1 MCKPTDQETV
11 RKEKAEVIKIHAP
24 MELETTIQQPQE
36 AQTVRTE
43 AEPQFAQPEQVEEAA
58 PAPEMAEQPIQQQ
71 ELGWKDRQTAKWRAY
86 RARKHAADRKK
97 RMAAADLWLEKTAEK
112 QQEEE
117 VDIALIER
125 EEEKRDFRS
134 SRLVRLY
141 NMQNCVPRLLGETD
155 ARALLKQ
162 LDSAIELNEA
172 LVNENSRLAY
182 YEQAILQ
189 QMEERGEPVPQDVR
203 ERMQERREK
212 LAADLEDAQRHTERL
227 EDRLRQLVPAGK
239 QREIPKLD
247 NRLEAE
253 MYESRVGELQDAHW
267 ARHHERLTAKES
279 RERYLESVIRA
290 HRPVTLRKLEERRKD
305 HLERAVLQR
314 ETRFLK
320 NRSLYFES
328 DLLAAR
334 KKLRQSYAADLEKS
348 RERHFE
354 QILEQMDA
362 IPSREDQR
370 KFLEQEVKSIGY
382 TSLNRDMFK
391 LLAQVWEGKD
401 LGDNVWMQAVM
412 QLKAALVVADRTYRA
427 AHPALNRLPQE
438 LNELPAET
446 GRLPKELAA
455 LPPEQRR
462 AALEASWKETWNKAD
477 AVVGD
482 YIREA
487 ARNASYQIRV
497 PNCAVLR
504 AILQSGRFK
513 TQMETNSSG
522 GDLGIEN
529 RKLFIRESFGI
540 DPDQTAP
547 AEYEIYGYASDGD
560 LVQESRHD
568 SQVGS
573 RVSQYGQVVVKLKKD
588 RMRDRTTMLLGDSL
602 DSFASARL
610 GWADKPDLQMVRN
623 RDCAIAAAY
632 KHQYAQQN
640 GADDPLSVERMLRD
654 FETGY
659 AELQFHGGVRLEDI
673 ESVTLLTDMYTPEG
687 QVQGLE
693 QDIPK
698 DLADQLKA
706 LGIQTKIVRGGE
718 ERDV

>member
-1 MCKPTDQETV
+1 MCKPTGQETV

-24 MELETTIQQPQE
+24 MELEDTLQQPQE
-36 AQTVRTE
+36 AQTVQA

-58 PAPEMAEQPIQQQ
+58 PAPEMEELPVQQQ
-71 ELGWKDRQTAKWRAY
+71 ELGWKDRQTARWRAY
-86 RARKHAADRKK
+86 RARKHEEDRKK
-97 RMAAADLWLEKTAEK
+97 RMAAADIWLEKAAEK
-112 QQEEE
+112 QQGEE
-117 VDIALIER
+117 VDIAFIER

-141 NMQNCVPRLLGETD
+141 NMQNCVPQLLGETD

-162 LDSAIELNEA
+162 LDSAIELNEV
-172 LVNENSRLAY
+172 LVNKNSQLAY
-182 YEQAILQ
+182 YEQTVLQ
-189 QMEERGEPVPQDVR
+189 QMEERGETVPQDVR
-203 ERMQERREK
+203 ERILERRET
-212 LAADLEDAQRHTERL
+212 LNAELENAQRHTERL
-227 EDRLRQLVPAGK
+227 EERLRQLAPAG
-239 QREIPKLD
+239 REIPKLD
-247 NRLEAE
+247 DRLQAE
-253 MYESRVGELQDAHW
+253 MYEYRIDELRESHW
-267 ARHHERLTAKES
+267 ARHREELTRKEG
-279 RERYLESVIRA
+279 RERYLESAIRA
-290 HRPVTLRKLEERRKD
+290 HRPVTLRKLENQRKD
-305 HLERAVLQR
+305 HLEKSVLPR
-314 ETRFLK
+314 ETSFLR

-334 KKLRQSYAADLEKS
+334 KDLRESYAADLEKS

-354 QILEQMDA
+354 QILEQLDA
-362 IPSREDQR
+362 LPSREEQR
-370 KFLEQEVKSIGY
+370 AFLEREVRSIGY
-382 TSLNRDMFK
+382 MRLDRGMSS
-391 LLAQVWEGKD
+391 LLAQVWDGKNM
-401 LGDNVWMQAVM
+401 GGNTWMGAVM
-412 QLKAALVVADRTYRA
+412 RLKAALVAADRNYRK
-427 AHPALNRLPQE
+427 AHPELNQLPRE

-455 LPPEQRR
+455 LPLEQSR
-462 AALEASWKETWNKAD
+462 AAMEASWKETWNRAD

-487 ARNASYQIRV
+487 VRNASYQIRV

-529 RKLFIRESFGI
+529 RKIFIREGFGI
-540 DPDQTAP
+540 DPDQTDP

-560 LVQESRHD
+560 LVQESGHD

-573 RVSQYGQVVVKLKKD
+573 RVSQYGQVVVKLKKN

-602 DSFASARL
+602 DSFATARL
-610 GWADKPDLQMVRN
+610 GWVDKPDLQMVRN

-632 KHQYAQQN
+632 RHQYAQQN

-673 ESVTLLTDMYTPEG
+673 ESVTLLTEMHTPEG
-687 QVQGLE
+687 AVQGLE
-693 QDIPK
+693 QEIPK
-698 DLADQLKA
+698 DLVDQLKA
-706 LGIQTKIVRGGE
+706 LGIQAKIVRGGE
-718 ERDV
+718 EREV

>member
-1 MCKPTDQETV
+1 MCKPTGQETV
-11 RKEKAEVIKIHAP
+11 QKEKAEVVKIHAP
-24 MELETTIQQPQE
+24 MELEDTLQQPRE
-36 AQTVRTE
+36 AQAVQA
-43 AEPQFAQPEQVEEAA
+43 AEPQFAQPEQVEETA
-58 PAPEMAEQPIQQQ
+58 PAPEMEEQPVQQQ

-86 RARKHAADRKK
+86 RARKHEEDRKK
-97 RMAAADLWLEKTAEK
+97 RMAAADLWLEKAAEK
-112 QQEEE
+112 QQGEE
-117 VDIALIER
+117 VDIAFIER

-141 NMQNCVPRLLGETD
+141 NMQDCVPRLLGETD

-172 LVNENSRLAY
+172 LVNENARLTY
-182 YEQAILQ
+182 YEQTVLQ

-212 LAADLEDAQRHTERL
+212 LTVELENAQRHTERL
-227 EDRLRQLVPAGK
+227 EERLRQLVPAEK

-247 NRLEAE
+247 DGLQAE
-253 MYESRVGELQDAHW
+253 MYEYRIDELRESHW
-267 ARHHERLTAKES
+267 ARHSEKLTRKEG
-279 RERYLESVIRA
+279 RERYLESAIRA
-290 HRPVTLRKLEERRKD
+290 HRPVTLRKLEDQRKG
-305 HLERAVLQR
+305 HLERSVLPR
-314 ETRFLK
+314 ETHFLR
-320 NRSLYFES
+320 NRDYYFES
-328 DLLAAR
+328 NLLAAR
-334 KKLRQSYAADLEKS
+334 KDLRRSYAADLERS

-354 QILEQMDA
+354 QILERMDA
-362 IPSREDQR
+362 LPSREEQR
-370 KFLEQEVKSIGY
+370 DFLEREIRSIGY
-382 TSLNRDMFK
+382 KRLDRGMSA

-401 LGDNVWMQAVM
+401 LGDNTWMGAVM
-412 QLKAALVVADRTYRA
+412 RLKAALVEADRNYRM
-427 AHPALNRLPQE
+427 AHPELNQLPQE

-446 GRLPKELAA
+446 GRLSKELAA
-455 LPPEQRR
+455 LPPEQMR
-462 AALEASWKETWNKAD
+462 AAMEASWKEAWSRAD

-487 ARNASYQIRV
+487 AKNASYQIRV
-497 PNCAVLR
+497 PNCAILS

-522 GDLGIEN
+522 GDVGIDN
-529 RKLFIRESFGI
+529 RKLFIRESFGV
-540 DPDQTAP
+540 DPDQMDP

-560 LVQESRHD
+560 LVQESRQD

-602 DSFASARL
+602 DSFATARL
-610 GWADKPDLQMVRN
+610 GWVDKPDLQMVRN
-623 RDCAIAAAY
+623 QDCAITAAY
-632 KHQYAQQN
+632 RHQYAQQN

-673 ESVTLLTDMYTPEG
+673 ESVTLLTEMYTPVG
-687 QVQGLE
+687 AVQGLE

-698 DLADQLKA
+698 DLVDQLKA

-718 ERDV
+718 EHDV

>member
-1 MCKPTDQETV
+1 MCKPTGQETV

-24 MELETTIQQPQE
+24 MELEDTIQQPRE
-36 AQTVRTE
+36 AQTVQA

-58 PAPEMAEQPIQQQ
+58 PAPEMEELPVQQQ
-71 ELGWKDRQTAKWRAY
+71 ELGWKDRQTARWRAY
-86 RARKHAADRKK
+86 RARKHEEDRKK
-97 RMAAADLWLEKTAEK
+97 RMAAADIWLERAAEK
-112 QQEEE
+112 QQGEE
-117 VDIALIER
+117 VDIAFIER

-141 NMQNCVPRLLGETD
+141 NMQNCVPQLLGETD

-162 LDSAIELNEA
+162 LDSAIELNEV
-172 LVNENSRLAY
+172 LVNKNSQLAY
-182 YEQAILQ
+182 YEQTVLQ
-189 QMEERGEPVPQDVR
+189 QMEERGETVPQDVR
-203 ERMQERREK
+203 ERILERRET
-212 LAADLEDAQRHTERL
+212 LNAELENAQRHTERL
-227 EDRLRQLVPAGK
+227 EERLRQLAPAG
-239 QREIPKLD
+239 REIPKLD
-247 NRLEAE
+247 DRLQAE
-253 MYESRVGELQDAHW
+253 MYEYRIDELRESHW
-267 ARHHERLTAKES
+267 ARHREELTRKEG
-279 RERYLESVIRA
+279 RERYLESAIRA
-290 HRPVTLRKLEERRKD
+290 HRPVTLRKLENQRKD
-305 HLERAVLQR
+305 HLEKSVLPR
-314 ETRFLK
+314 ETSFLR

-334 KKLRQSYAADLEKS
+334 KDLRESYAADLEKS

-354 QILEQMDA
+354 QILEQLDA
-362 IPSREDQR
+362 LPSREEQR
-370 KFLEQEVKSIGY
+370 AFLEREVRSIGY
-382 TSLNRDMFK
+382 MRLDRGMSS
-391 LLAQVWEGKD
+391 LLAQVWDGKNM
-401 LGDNVWMQAVM
+401 GGNTWMGAVM
-412 QLKAALVVADRTYRA
+412 RLKAALVAADRNYRK
-427 AHPALNRLPQE
+427 AHPALNQLPRE

-455 LPPEQRR
+455 LPLEQSR
-462 AALEASWKETWNKAD
+462 AAMEASWKETWNRAD

-487 ARNASYQIRV
+487 VRNASYQIRV

-522 GDLGIEN
+522 GDLGVEN
-529 RKLFIRESFGI
+529 RKIFIREGFGI
-540 DPDQTAP
+540 DPDQTDP

-560 LVQESRHD
+560 LVQESGHD

-602 DSFASARL
+602 DSFATARL

-632 KHQYAQQN
+632 RHQYAQQN

-673 ESVTLLTDMYTPEG
+673 ESVTLLTEMHTPEG
-687 QVQGLE
+687 AVQGLE
-693 QDIPK
+693 QEIPK
-698 DLADQLKA
+698 DLVDQLKA
-706 LGIQTKIVRGGE
+706 LGIQAKIVRGGE
-718 ERDV
+718 EREV

>member
-1 MCKPTDQETV
+1 MCKPTGQETV

-24 MELETTIQQPQE
+24 MELEDTLQQPQE
-36 AQTVRTE
+36 AQTVQA

-58 PAPEMAEQPIQQQ
+58 PAPEMEELPVQQQ
-71 ELGWKDRQTAKWRAY
+71 ELGWKDRQTARWRAY
-86 RARKHAADRKK
+86 RARKHEEDRKK
-97 RMAAADLWLEKTAEK
+97 RMAAADIWLEKAAEK
-112 QQEEE
+112 QQGEE
-117 VDIALIER
+117 VDIAFIER

-141 NMQNCVPRLLGETD
+141 NMQNCVPQLLGETD

-162 LDSAIELNEA
+162 LDSAIELNEV
-172 LVNENSRLAY
+172 LVNKNSQLAY
-182 YEQAILQ
+182 YEQTVLQ
-189 QMEERGEPVPQDVR
+189 QMEERGETVPQDVR
-203 ERMQERREK
+203 ERILERRET
-212 LAADLEDAQRHTERL
+212 LNAELENAQRHTERL
-227 EDRLRQLVPAGK
+227 EERLRQLAPAG
-239 QREIPKLD
+239 REIPKLD
-247 NRLEAE
+247 DRLQAE
-253 MYESRVGELQDAHW
+253 MYEYRIDELRESHW
-267 ARHHERLTAKES
+267 ARHREELTRKEG
-279 RERYLESVIRA
+279 RERYLENAILA
-290 HRPVTLRKLEERRKD
+290 HRPITLRKLEKQRKG
-305 HLERAVLQR
+305 HLEKSVLPR
-314 ETRFLK
+314 ETSFLG

-334 KKLRQSYAADLEKS
+334 KDLRESYAADLEKS

-354 QILEQMDA
+354 QVLEQMDA
-362 IPSREDQR
+362 LPSREEQR
-370 KFLEQEVKSIGY
+370 AFLEREVRSIGY
-382 TSLNRDMFK
+382 MRLDRGMSS
-391 LLAQVWEGKD
+391 LLAQVWDGKNM
-401 LGDNVWMQAVM
+401 GGNTWMGAVM
-412 QLKAALVVADRTYRA
+412 RLKAALVAADRNYRK
-427 AHPALNRLPQE
+427 AHPELNQLPRE

-455 LPPEQRR
+455 LPLEQSR
-462 AALEASWKETWNKAD
+462 AAMEASWKETWNRAD

-522 GDLGIEN
+522 GDLGVEN
-529 RKLFIRESFGI
+529 RKIFIREGFGI
-540 DPDQTAP
+540 DPDQTDP

-560 LVQESRHD
+560 LVQESGHD

-602 DSFASARL
+602 DSFATARL
-610 GWADKPDLQMVRN
+610 GWVDKPDLQMVRN

-632 KHQYAQQN
+632 RHQYAQQN

-673 ESVTLLTDMYTPEG
+673 ESVTLLTEMHTPEG
-687 QVQGLE
+687 AVQGLE
-693 QDIPK
+693 QEIPK
-698 DLADQLKA
+698 DLVDQLKA
-706 LGIQTKIVRGGE
+706 LGIQAKIVRGGE
-718 ERDV
+718 EREV

>member
-1 MCKPTDQETV
+1 MCKPTGQETL
-11 RKEKAEVIKIHAP
+11 RKEKADAIKIHAP
-24 MELETTIQQPQE
+24 MELEDTLQQPRE
-36 AQTVRTE
+36 AQAVQTA
-43 AEPQFAQPEQVEEAA
+43 AEPQFAQPEQVEETA
-58 PAPEMAEQPIQQQ
+58 PAPEMEEQPVQQQ
-71 ELGWKDRQTAKWRAY
+71 ELGWKDRQTARWRAY
-86 RARKHAADRKK
+86 RARKHEEDRKK
-97 RMAAADLWLEKTAEK
+97 RMAAADSWLERTAEK
-112 QQEEE
+112 QRREYI
-117 VDIALIER
+117 DAGFYER
-125 EEEKRDFRS
+125 VEQTRDFRS
-134 SRLVRLY
+134 SRLVRLL
-141 NMQNCVPRLLGETD
+141 NMQNCVPRLLGETE

-172 LVNENSRLAY
+172 LVKENSQLAY
-182 YEQAILQ
+182 YEQTVLQ
-189 QMEERGEPVPQDVR
+189 RIEEGGEPVPQDVR
-203 ERMQERREK
+203 ERMRERREK
-212 LAADLEDAQRHTERL
+212 LAAELENAQRHTDRLEERL
-227 EDRLRQLVPAGK
+227 RRLVPAE
-239 QREIPKLD
+239 REIPKLD
-247 NRLEAE
+247 DRLEAE
-253 MYESRVGELQDAHW
+253 MYEYRVEDLQEAHW

-279 RERYLESVIRA
+279 RERYLESALRA
-290 HRPVTLRKLEERRKD
+290 QRPVTLQKLEEQRKD
-305 HLERAVLQR
+305 HLEKSVLPK
-314 ETRFLK
+314 EARFLR
-320 NRSLYFES
+320 NRSFYFES

-354 QILEQMDA
+354 QILEQMDTL
-362 IPSREDQR
+362 PSREEQR
-370 KFLEQEVKSIGY
+370 AFLEREVRSIGY
-382 TSLNRDMFK
+382 MRLDDGMSA

-401 LGDNVWMQAVM
+401 LGGNTWMGAAM
-412 QLKAALVVADRTYRA
+412 RLKAALVAADRKYRA

-446 GRLPKELAA
+446 GRLSRDLAA
-455 LPPEQRR
+455 LAPEQRK
-462 AALEASWKETWNKAD
+462 AAIEASWKETWSRAD

-522 GDLGIEN
+522 GELGVEN
-529 RKLFIRESFGI
+529 RKIFIRESFGV
-540 DPDQTAP
+540 DPDQTDP

-560 LVQESRHD
+560 LVQESGHD
-568 SQVGS
+568 SRTGS

-632 KHQYAQQN
+632 RHQYAQQN

-654 FETGY
+654 FDTGY

-673 ESVTLLTDMYTPEG
+673 ESVTLLTEMYTPEG
-687 QVQGLE
+687 KAQGLE
-693 QDIPK
+693 QDIPE

-706 LGIQTKIVRGGE
+706 LGIQAKIVRGGE
-718 ERDV
+718 EREV

>member
-43 AEPQFAQPEQVEEAA
+43 AEPRFVQPEQIEETA

-97 RMAAADLWLEKTAEK
+97 RMAAADRWLEKTAEK
-112 QQEEE
+112 LQ
-117 VDIALIER
+117 R
-125 EEEKRDFRS
+125 EETDPDYEDRAESNRDLRS
-134 SRLVRLY
+134 RRLVRLY
-141 NMQNCVPRLLGETD
+141 NMQNCAPRLLGETD
-155 ARALLKQ
+155 ARTFLKQ
-162 LDSAIELNEA
+162 LESAVELNEVLA
-172 LVNENSRLAY
+172 NENYQLEY
-182 YEQAILQ
+182 YEQAVL
-189 QMEERGEPVPQDVR
+189 ERLEARGEPVPQDVR
-203 ERMQERREK
+203 ERMLERREK
-212 LAADLEDAQRHTERL
+212 LNAELENAQRHTERL
-227 EDRLRQLVPAGK
+227 EAQFRALVPAEK
-239 QREIPKLD
+239 EIPKLD
-247 NRLEAE
+247 DRLQAE
-253 MYESRVGELQDAHW
+253 MYESSLEDLQEAHW
-267 ARHHERLTAKES
+267 ARHHEKLTRKEI
-279 RERYLESVIRA
+279 REQYVESALRA
-290 HRPVTLRKLEERRKD
+290 QRPITLRKLEERRKD

-348 RERHFE
+348 REKHFE

-362 IPSREDQR
+362 LPTQEEQRALLEREVQR
-370 KFLEQEVKSIGY
+370 IGY
-382 TSLNRDMFK
+382 VRLSGSMSA
-391 LLAQVWEGKD
+391 LLAQVWNGK
-401 LGDNVWMQAVM
+401 NVDTNTWMGAAM
-412 QLKAALVVADRTYRA
+412 RLKMALVEADKNYRM
-427 AHPALNRLPQE
+427 AHPELNQLPQE

-560 LVQESRHD
+560 LVQESGQD

-659 AELQFHGGVRLEDI
+659 AELQFHGGVRLDDI